1 MIQYHDEQAKFKYVE
16 VASDSRKHSH
26 ERCGVLT
33 FKEKNREKRC
43 GVFIC
48 TWSWMHLK
56 FSKRFLL
63 NIL

>member
-33 FKEKNREKRC
+33 FKKRKTEKRDVVYSYVR
-43 GVFIC
+43 GVGCI
-48 TWSWMHLK
+48 
-56 FSKRFLL
+56 
-63 NIL
+63 